1 MDNYS
6 CFILTMLSVRL
17 SVDELICCED
27 FKSCYQIIITI
38 TFFFCFS
45 SVFVSLSNSLTI
57 FLFLFLFI

>member
-45 SVFVSLSNSLTI
+45 SVFLSLSNSLTI

>member
-38 TFFFCFS
+38 TFFVCFS

>member
-6 CFILTMLSVRL
+6 CFILTILSVRL

>member
-6 CFILTMLSVRL
+6 CFVLTILSVRL